1 MSAVFSLS
9 LMALELCPLQPRALK
24 IPLSM
29 SISFRV
35 TVASSCPSKPVSFRI
50 VKIVAYLREA
60 ADIILSTF
68 CVVGIRGIFL
78 SHLYLGLF

>member
-1 MSAVFSLS
+1 MHPLA
-9 LMALELCPLQPRALK
+9 LMF
-24 IPLSM
+24 PLSVSM
-29 SISFRV
+29 SFRV